1 MTPDRRTLLRAGL
14 GATATLA
21 SPLGSLTTR
30 AGGVAPETPPPVEGG
45 VSCDADTCAAA
56 SEDFG
61 RIIRAQP
68 QMVVRPKSSADVGKS
83 VQWAVERKLKVA
95 ARGCGHST
103 YGRAL
108 AEGGVVIDMT
118 DINAIGDVKPD
129 RVTVGVG
136 ARGPEIADPALAS
149 DRIKVGAGAPWSD
162 VLDAALKHG
171 MTPPVLTNHLG
182 LSVGGTLAIGG
193 IGGSSSHHGLQADNV
208 LELQVVTADGGEL
221 TCSRS
226 LNADLFDAAR
236 AGLGQCGII
245 TRATLRLVRAPERVR
260 RWQLYYPNLAALAA
274 DQQRALGDRRFDQLQ
289 GAVLPDGGGGWRYM
303 LDGAIFYDRGAPD
316 TDTSLKGLSDI
327 RSAAQTIDV
336 SYRDDAHAFA
346 KFEALLRSKG
356 HWTNPQPWLFTFLPA
371 SRAEQF
377 ARETIGNLTGDDIGP
392 FGRVTFYPLR
402 RDAIRAPLI
411 RMPDETTV
419 FAFNIVRIP
428 ASNDAKQVEQMLTR
442 NRAIYTRVRD
452 AGGVLY
458 PVSAFPM
465 WPDDWQRHFGASWTR
480 LREAK
485 QRYDPHDLLTPGYNV
500 FGA

>member
-1 MTPDRRTLLRAGL
+1 MTPDRRTVLRAGL

-21 SPLGSLTTR
+21 SPLGPLTTQ
-30 AGGVAPETPPPVEGG
+30 AGDIAPETPPPLEGG
-45 VSCDADTCAAA
+45 VSCDADTCSAA

-68 QMVVRPKSSADVGKS
+68 QMVVRPKSSDDVGKS

-95 ARGCGHST
+95 ARGRGHST

-118 DINAIGDVKPD
+118 AINAIGEIGPVRMPVGDGTIGADIFNAGLDPH
-129 RVTVGVG
+129 RMTV
-136 ARGPEIADPALAS
+136 S
-149 DRIKVGAGAPWSD
+149 AGATWSD
-162 VLDAALKHG
+162 VLDVALKRG
-171 MTPPVLTNHLG
+171 LTPPVLTNYLG
-182 LSVGGTLAIGG
+182 LTVGGTIAIGG
-193 IGGSSSHHGLQADNV
+193 IGGSSSRHGLQADNV
-208 LELQVVTADGGEL
+208 LELNVVTGDGREL
-221 TCSRS
+221 TCSPS
-226 LNADLFDAAR
+226 VNADLFDAAR

-245 TRATLRLVRAPERVR
+245 TRATLRLIRAPERVR
-260 RWQLYYPNLAALAA
+260 RWQLYYPNLAALTA
-274 DQQRALGDRRFDQLQ
+274 DQQRALDDGRFDQLQ
-289 GAVLPDGGGGWRYM
+289 GAVLPDGSGSWRYM

-356 HWTNPQPWLFTFLPA
+356 HWTNPQPWLFTCLPA

-377 ARETIGNLTGDDIGP
+377 ARETLGNLTGDDIGP
-392 FGRVTFYPLR
+392 FGRITFYPLR
-402 RDAIRAPLI
+402 RDAIRAPMV
-411 RMPDETTV
+411 RMPDEEIV

-428 ASNDAKQVEQMLTR
+428 ASNDAKQVEQMLTS

-458 PVSAFPM
+458 PVSAFAM

-485 QRYDPHDLLTPGYNV
+485 QRYDPHNLLTPGYNV
-500 FGA
+500 I

>member
-21 SPLGSLTTR
+21 SPLGPLTTR
-30 AGGVAPETPPPVEGG
+30 AGGVAAETPPPIEGG
-45 VSCDADTCAAA
+45 VSCDAETCAAA

-61 RIIRAQP
+61 RIVRAQP
-68 QMVVRPKSSADVGKS
+68 QMVVRPESSADVGKS

-95 ARGCGHST
+95 ARGRGHST

-108 AEGGVVIDMT
+108 TEGGVVIDMT
-118 DINAIGDVKPD
+118 AINAIGEIGPVRMPVGDGTIGADIFNAGLEPD
-129 RVTVGVG
+129 RMT
-136 ARGPEIADPALAS
+136 
-149 DRIKVGAGAPWSD
+149 VGAGATWFD
-162 VLDAALKHG
+162 VLDAALKRG
-171 MTPPVLTNHLG
+171 LTPPVLTNYLG
-182 LSVGGTLAIGG
+182 VTVGGTIAIGG
-193 IGGSSSHHGLQADNV
+193 IGGSSSRHGLQADNV
-208 LELQVVTADGGEL
+208 LELNVVTGDGREL
-221 TCSRS
+221 TCSPS
-226 LNADLFDAAR
+226 VNADLFDAVR
-236 AGLGQCGII
+236 AGLAQCGII
-245 TRATLRLVRAPERVR
+245 TRATLRLIRAPQRVR

-274 DQQRALGDRRFDQLQ
+274 DQQRALADGRFDQLQ
-289 GAVLPDGGGGWRYM
+289 GAVLPDGSGGWRYM

-336 SYRDDAHAFA
+336 SYHDDAHAFA

-392 FGRVTFYPLR
+392 YGRVTFYPLR
-402 RDAIRAPLI
+402 RDAILAPLV
-411 RMPDETTV
+411 RMPDEPTV

-428 ASNDAKQVEQMLTR
+428 ASNDAKQVEQMLTS

-465 WPDDWQRHFGASWTR
+465 WPDDWQRHFGASWMR

-485 QRYDPHDLLTPGYNV
+485 RRYDPHNLLTPGYNLI
-500 FGA
+500 